1 VLLVS
6 VLGFHAATPR
16 AGFSIAPP
24 SFPFGFFKSR
34 RRVSLFPTTAVARG
48 FPVHGLPEL
57 LAPGSIYSGVA
68 VGLRSPAA
76 VAALHLRACLA
87 SFSISRSASQ
97 SAVRI
102 PPEAAPPGRLS
113 VCVSVLA
120 LVLTHR
126 CAGPRQGS
134 PPLPVGF
141 WVVPPC
147 ATVLAPPW
155 CSHSFRGAPPARCR
169 SCECSGFALQLF
181 SVEPPVLR
189 LLTQH

>member
-1 VLLVS
+1 M
-6 VLGFHAATPR
+6 
-16 AGFSIAPP
+16 
-24 SFPFGFFKSR
+24 FPFSHNSRRPGLPCPWTSRAARPRFDLQRSRGRIEVSRSR
-34 RRVSLFPTTAVARG
+34 RRRL
-48 FPVHGLPEL
+48 
-57 LAPGSIYSGVA
+57 
-68 VGLRSPAA
+68 
-76 VAALHLRACLA
+76 ALHLRACLA

-169 SCECSGFALQLF
+169 SCECSGFALQWFPVGVSKLSHRF
-181 SVEPPVLR
+181 SVFSPSTRAPQARRRPSSSSAPEPSARFGCVE
-189 LLTQH
+189 